1 TLLAKA
7 VATESEANFVSI
19 KGPEVFSKWV
29 GESERAVRE
38 LFRKARQVAPSIIF
52 IDEIDALAPMRGLV
66 STDSGVTERV
76 VSQLLTEIDGLERLE
91 GVVVIAA
98 TNRPDIID
106 PALLRPG
113 RFDRLIYVPPPDE
126 KARLEI
132 LKVHTRNMPLAEDVD
147 LLEIAKKTEGYTG
160 ADIEVLVREAG
171 LLALRENIN
180 IDKVYARHFEE
191 ALKKVKPSL
200 TQDIIKFYEA
210 WNERARKVSKQQLTV
225 TGFYV

>member
-1 TLLAKA
+1 
-7 VATESEANFVSI
+7 
-19 KGPEVFSKWV
+19 
-29 GESERAVRE
+29 
-38 LFRKARQVAPSIIF
+38 
-52 IDEIDALAPMRGLV
+52 
-66 STDSGVTERV
+66 
-76 VSQLLTEIDGLERLE
+76 
-91 GVVVIAA
+91 
-98 TNRPDIID
+98 
-106 PALLRPG
+106 
-113 RFDRLIYVPPPDE
+113 
-126 KARLEI
+126 
-132 LKVHTRNMPLAEDVD
+132 MPLAEDVD